1 MEPSEKK
8 EAGEAN
14 QLFSSDVFEK
24 ERHYLPDD
32 ILEKENPFII
42 KKKAGEGSPF
52 AFNSEARIFNPFA
65 FNSEARVFNNPFVI
79 NNKGREGNP
88 FLINKE
94 AKEGNNSVT
103 NKEAKEGN
111 NSATNKEAKE
121 GNNSVINNEA
131 REFNPFII
139 NKEAKEGNNYEA
151 REFNIFSI
159 NREEKDGNN
168 PAINKEAKA
177 EDKNKK
183 NLKKIKGKEKADF
196 KCAVCTKDHL
206 YTFTNIKQ
214 HYSKTHKKPLFYSKV
229 AKYVENAKAIKDAII
244 ENEEIEEFLGEIH
257 DNGEEIIK
265 SYLEMKEYMKT
276 LKKE

>member
-24 ERHYLPDD
+24 ERRYLQDD

-94 AKEGNNSVT
+94 E
-103 NKEAKEGN
+103 KEGN

-121 GNNSVINNEA
+121 GNNSAINNEA

-177 EDKNKK
+177 GDKNKK

-196 KCAVCTKDHL
+196 KCAVCSKDHL
-206 YTFTNIKQ
+206 YTFTNMKQ

-229 AKYVENAKAIKDAII
+229 AKYVANATAIKDAIS
-244 ENEEIEEFLGEIH
+244 ENEEIEQFLGEIH

>member
-1 MEPSEKK
+1 M
-8 EAGEAN
+8 
-14 QLFSSDVFEK
+14 
-24 ERHYLPDD
+24 
-32 ILEKENPFII
+32 
-42 KKKAGEGSPF
+42 
-52 AFNSEARIFNPFA
+52 
-65 FNSEARVFNNPFVI
+65 FNNPFVI

-94 AKEGNNSVT
+94 PKEGNNSVT

-111 NSATNKEAKE
+111 NSATNKEAKEGNNSAINNEAKEFNPFIINKEAKE

-151 REFNIFSI
+151 REFNPFSI

-177 EDKNKK
+177 GDKNKK

-206 YTFTNIKQ
+206 YTFTNVKQ

>member
-24 ERHYLPDD
+24 ERRYLQDD

-94 AKEGNNSVT
+94 E
-103 NKEAKEGN
+103 
-111 NSATNKEAKE
+111 
-121 GNNSVINNEA
+121 
-131 REFNPFII
+131 
-139 NKEAKEGNNYEA
+139 KEGNNYEA
-151 REFNIFSI
+151 REFNPFSI

-177 EDKNKK
+177 GDKNKK

-206 YTFTNIKQ
+206 YTFTNVKQ
-214 HYSKTHKKPLFYSKV
+214 HYSKTHKKPMFYSKV
-229 AKYVENAKAIKDAII
+229 AKYVANAKAIKDAIS
-244 ENEEIEEFLGEIH
+244 ENEEIEQFLGEIH